1 MLAIFVRLHLH
12 VGHGKT
18 GSSFL
23 QSWLSINATA
33 LQERMGL
40 LYPDRCPISG
50 RLDRRAQQSQFSM
63 GNGYVLQPLLD
74 PSCGLFRAKRW
85 RRRLFRQH
93 GVDDQALKGVVF
105 SYEPWARHLPS
116 QLNHLL
122 SKSELLG
129 FEGLDLWLLVRDP
142 LDHAVSVYGQMV
154 KRHGFVGSLDDW
166 LVIYDFP
173 NALLHF
179 LKTIRSCDGSLSLAV
194 DHYGRNKRSLINL
207 LKDWLSL
214 SASFNYSEPKQVV
227 NRSLTFQELR
237 LVRHLNAVDPALG
250 LAVGESLVDR
260 LPSIPQVSM
269 LPSIEAQQRF
279 ISRWATTIEAINSLL
294 PDNASLGLTVLSE
307 SFDQAVPQG
316 DSMISLSC
324 EQLDCVVDALISG
337 SQNV

>member
-12 VGHGKT
+12 VGHGKNWKFVPT
-18 GSSFL
+18 ELAVDQCDSF
-23 QSWLSINATA
+23 ARA
-33 LQERMGL
+33 HGFA
-40 LYPDRCPISG
+40 YDRCPISG
-50 RLDRRAQQSQFSM
+50 RLDRRAQQGQFSM

-122 SKSELLG
+122 PKSELLG
-129 FEGLDLWLLVRDP
+129 FEGLDLLLLVRDP
-142 LDHAVSVYGQMV
+142 LDHAVSVYGQMQ
-154 KRHGFVGSLDDW
+154 KRHGFAGGLDDW
-166 LVIYDFP
+166 LEIYDFP

-214 SASFNYSEPKQVV
+214 SAGYNYSDPKRVV
-227 NRSLTFQELR
+227 NRSLTLQELC
-237 LVRHLNAVDPALG
+237 LVRHLNARDPVLG
-250 LAVGESLVDR
+250 LAVGELLLIGCLQFGKIADSINGGTATIHLALVN
-260 LPSIPQVSM
+260 
-269 LPSIEAQQRF
+269 
-279 ISRWATTIEAINSLL
+279 NSNHQLVIAR
-294 PDNASLGLTVLSE
+294 NASL
-307 SFDQAVPQG
+307 A
-316 DSMISLSC
+316 C
-324 EQLDCVVDALISG
+324 
-337 SQNV
+337 

>member
-1 MLAIFVRLHLH
+1 
-12 VGHGKT
+12 
-18 GSSFL
+18 
-23 QSWLSINATA
+23 
-33 LQERMGL
+33 MGL

-122 SKSELLG
+122 TKSELLG

-154 KRHGFVGSLDDW
+154 KRHGFAGGLDDW
-166 LVIYDFP
+166 LEIYDFP
-173 NALLHF
+173 QALLHF
-179 LKTIRSCDGSLSLAV
+179 LETVASCDGILSLKI
-194 DHYGRNKRSLINL
+194 DHYGRNKRYLVDL

-214 SASFNYSEPKQVV
+214 PGGFNYFEPKKVV
-227 NRSLTFQELR
+227 NRSLTLQELF
-237 LVRHLNAVDPALG
+237 LVRHLNA
-250 LAVGESLVDR
+250 
-260 LPSIPQVSM
+260 
-269 LPSIEAQQRF
+269 
-279 ISRWATTIEAINSLL
+279 
-294 PDNASLGLTVLSE
+294 
-307 SFDQAVPQG
+307 
-316 DSMISLSC
+316 
-324 EQLDCVVDALISG
+324 
-337 SQNV
+337 